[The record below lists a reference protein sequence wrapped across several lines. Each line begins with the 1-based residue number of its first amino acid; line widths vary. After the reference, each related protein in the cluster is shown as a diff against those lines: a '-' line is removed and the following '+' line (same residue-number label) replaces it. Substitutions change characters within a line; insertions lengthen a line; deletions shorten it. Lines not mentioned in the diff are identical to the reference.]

1 MTFQELLFRLEQ
13 FWADYGCLILQP
25 YDVEV
30 GAGTMAPA
38 TTLRALG
45 SEPWYVAYVQPSR
58 RPADGRYARNPMR
71 LQHY

>member
-30 GAGTMAPA
+30 GAGTMCDWNR
-38 TTLRALG
+38 TQRT
-45 SEPWYVAYVQPSR
+45 
-58 RPADGRYARNPMR
+58 
-71 LQHY
+71 